1 MPKSFAMVKL
11 TPDLVLGAA
20 QYLNPCRDRELDLRG
35 ECLTWVPST
44 SEKELDR
51 KALYNHTRNILG
63 YKIPLIENL
72 GTTLDQFDTID
83 FSDNEIRKVDNIPFL
98 PRIKTLLFNN
108 NRIW

>member
-1 MPKSFAMVKL
+1 MTWAASTTDLEL
-11 TPDLVLGAA
+11 TRKG
-20 QYLNPCRDRELDLRG
+20 LN
-35 ECLTWVPST
+35 
-44 SEKELDR
+44 
-51 KALYNHTRNILG
+51 NHMLNILG

>member
-1 MPKSFAMVKL
+1 MV
-11 TPDLVLGAA
+11 
-20 QYLNPCRDRELDLRG
+20 
-35 ECLTWVPST
+35 
-44 SEKELDR
+44 
-51 KALYNHTRNILG
+51 NILG